1 MALAESAIEYSFLP
15 STSGTINVILKNRL
29 NKLFNAVPPFDRQ
42 IKSFI
47 KKANVKL
54 QSFDIKKNL
63 NKQDLREIR
72 KYEINRIFIFKTENN
87 RTNRCIKKIL
97 K

>member
-1 MALAESAIEYSFLP
+1 MASAEFTIEYSFLL

-29 NKLFNAVPPFDRQ
+29 NKLFNAALPFGRQ

-47 KKANVKL
+47 KGTNVKL

-63 NKQDLREIR
+63 NK
-72 KYEINRIFIFKTENN
+72 
-87 RTNRCIKKIL
+87 
-97 K
+97 